1 MIDPLDELRRR
12 IDACDGE
19 IVRLINE
26 RLRVC
31 EEVGRLKEARGM
43 EVRVPSREEEVIARA
58 LEVSEG
64 PCPPDVLEKVLRLLI
79 DAAVA
84 LENDRPPSPPAE

>member
-1 MIDPLDELRRR
+1 MTDPLDELRRR
-12 IDACDGE
+12 IDECDDE

-31 EEVGRLKEARGM
+31 EEVGRFKEERGM

-64 PCPPDVLEKVLRLLI
+64 PCPPDVLEKVLRILI

-84 LENDRPPSPPAE
+84 LESGRSPSRREE